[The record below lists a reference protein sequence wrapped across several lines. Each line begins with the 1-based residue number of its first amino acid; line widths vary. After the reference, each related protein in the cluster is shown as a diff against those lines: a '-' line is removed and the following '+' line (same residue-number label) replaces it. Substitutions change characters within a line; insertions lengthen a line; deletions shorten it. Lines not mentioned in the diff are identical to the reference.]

1 MHSKQVQYLQF
12 DIIVEEQWS
21 EILIAFLAEIYFDS
35 FQETSNGFIAYLA
48 EVYWNDSLL
57 QELDALKDQYHFTY
71 TKHKLETKNWNTL
84 WESNFEPIRIGDFC
98 GIRADFHPPFEIV
111 QHELIINPKMAF
123 GTGHHETTYMMIQL
137 MQHIDFKEKRVFD
150 YGCGTGILAI
160 LAAKLGADFVTGIDI
175 EQAAFENSLENAV
188 LNNTKGIEFKEATLE
203 KFTEKDFEI
212 ILANINRNVILNS
225 LPTLYSILR
234 KSGEL
239 LVSGIL
245 IADRSSVIDL
255 ALQSGFRLTQQ
266 LEQGEWCC
274 FQFQK

>member
-12 DIIVEEQWS
+12 EVEAEEKWR
-21 EILIAFLAEIYFDS
+21 EILIAFFASMDFDS
-35 FQETSNGFIAYLA
+35 FQETAAGFVAYLV
-48 EVYWNDSLL
+48 EDNWNDA
-57 QELDALKDQYHFTY
+57 QRQQVNELKKQYPFSY
-71 TKHKLETKNWNTL
+71 TQQRLESKNWNAL
-84 WESNFEPIRIGDFC
+84 WESNFEPIRIDNFC
-98 GIRADFHPPFEIV
+98 GIRADFHPPFETLE
-111 QHELIINPKMAF
+111 HELVINPKMAF
-123 GTGHHETTYMMIQL
+123 GTGHHETTFMMIQL
-137 MQHIDFKEKRVFD
+137 MQQLDFKEKRVFD

-160 LAAKLGADFVTGIDI
+160 LAAKLGAKFVTGIDI
-175 EQAAFENSLENAV
+175 EQAAFENSLENAT
-188 LNNTKGIEFKEATLE
+188 LNNTGGIQFQEGTLE
-203 KFTEKDFEI
+203 TFTEKDFEI

-255 ALQSGFRLTQQ
+255 AVQSGFRLTQQ
-266 LEQGEWCC
+266 LERGEWCC